1 MSRQL
6 DLDYCET
13 HNKPMDYLRK
23 CYPKEFPR
31 RHQSAKNFTHC
42 FGCGEI
48 VAEDETAGGFCK
60 KCQII
65 NDKEVT
71 V

>member
-1 MSRQL
+1 
-6 DLDYCET
+6 
-13 HNKPMDYLRK
+13 MDYLRK